1 MNRIQKIMSSFLAA
15 ATLATS
21 MGTGVFAE
29 SRHTSADDVIHEG
42 FCVSDGGPSEYGYI
56 DFKNVDEN
64 GNEVEFNL
72 IPAEGDRALQAT
84 LPSKYSMVDLGYL
97 PSVRNQ
103 GSEGSCWAHAGMA
116 MAESSM
122 IKQGLASASTVDF
135 SEKHLAW
142 FAIGASAPAGD
153 PMYGDFSGLGA
164 QTAYDGGGNMVDVM
178 FTLMAWIG
186 VEQEANV
193 PYQDF
198 SSGVSESYRYHS
210 YGHLQNVNMYD
221 SSDTTSIKQAIM
233 NDGAVQIAYYA
244 DGSYLTPASS
254 NSANFAAYYCP
265 DSLGTNHSITVVGWD
280 DNFSRYNFKAG
291 STPSKNGAW
300 LCRNSWG
307 SYWGTNG
314 YFYMSYEDAT
324 VRQFSSL
331 TMESTSNYG
340 KVYQYDGGCEH
351 SSDGYIYSYNY
362 ITASGLKGAA
372 NVFTASDNDEIT
384 AVSYYTPAAGFKY
397 EIKVYTDL
405 TGNTPDTGK
414 LASSATVSGTAAYAG
429 YHTVKLPA
437 GVSVKKGS
445 KFAVSV
451 DLSDSSGTHYVI
463 TDKNDHAKNLSF
475 YYFNSKWNDCYDD
488 SYSTANIRLK
498 AYTKATTTK
507 PQNVKVTPGDAQAT
521 VTWDKVDGATNYI
534 VYTYTAA
541 EGYKNRGTTTGT
553 SKVVTGL
560 TNGTRYA
567 FLVKAYVNGAYS
579 TFTTADF
586 VYATPVASNK
596 PTNVKVTAGDSQATV
611 TWNKVNGATNY
622 IVYTYTAAEGYKNRG
637 TTTGTSKVVTGLTNG
652 TRYAF
657 LVKAYVNGAYNAFT
671 AADFV
676 YATPVASNKPTN
688 VKVTAGDS
696 QATVTWNKV
705 NGATNYIVYTYTAAE
720 GYKNRGTTTGTSK
733 VVTGLTNGTRYA
745 FLVKAYVNGAYN
757 AFTAADFVYAT
768 PVAAAN
774 KPTNV
779 KVTAGDSQ
787 ATVTWN
793 KVNGATNYIVY
804 TYTAAEGYK
813 NRGTT
818 TGTSKVVTG
827 LTNGTRYAFLVKAYV
842 NGAYNAFTAADFVYA
857 TPVAAANKPTNV
869 KVTAGNGK
877 ATVTWD
883 KVSGATNY
891 IIYTYTAA
899 DGYKNRGTTTGTS
912 LSVTGLTNGTRYA
925 FLVKAYVNG
934 AYNAFTAADFV
945 YATPSAALGMADE
958 DIEDE
963 NVDVVDEDNVDDTDD
978 EIIDEII
985 DDPTDETD
993 EEITDETDEVVS
1005 DDADETAEATEESTD
1020 L

>member
-676 YATPVASNKPTN
+676 YATPVA
-688 VKVTAGDS
+688 
-696 QATVTWNKV
+696 
-705 NGATNYIVYTYTAAE
+705 
-720 GYKNRGTTTGTSK
+720 
-733 VVTGLTNGTRYA
+733 
-745 FLVKAYVNGAYN
+745 
-757 AFTAADFVYAT
+757 
-768 PVAAAN
+768 AAN